1 MKKRALHIA
10 IPLLLIAALLVFL
23 LAAVLPFS
31 ISPAE
36 RADWLAAE
44 RAARLAPEGRAETS
58 AALADSLTDGSLE
71 FQLWQVEAERA
82 EYCHA
87 VVWQRGLAGNY
98 RPVYTA
104 WVPQTLLEEAPL
116 SFGFRSGLYWYACR
130 ANRALELMEPVK
142 TLRISP

>member
-1 MKKRALHIA
+1 M
-10 IPLLLIAALLVFL
+10 
-23 LAAVLPFS
+23 
-31 ISPAE
+31 
-36 RADWLAAE
+36 
-44 RAARLAPEGRAETS
+44 
-58 AALADSLTDGSLE
+58 
-71 FQLWQVEAERA
+71 EAERA